1 MAGWTLEQVEP
12 GTRVFVDSS
21 ILLYHSF
28 RKSDQCRRF
37 LGRCET
43 HECSAITSVVVLL
56 EVTHRLMAAEAV
68 AAGLVPRRQA
78 VRSLQERPDV
88 VRKLRV
94 YGAQATEIATFG
106 IEILPADLGVCLRA
120 AEFRERFG
128 LLTNDSIVVATMRD
142 AGVTAIATAD
152 RDFERVEG
160 ISVFRPTDLGAAAQ
174 ALA

>member
-1 MAGWTLEQVEP
+1 MAGWTLEQLER

-21 ILLYHSF
+21 VLLCHFF

-37 LGRCET
+37 LRRCEARD
-43 HECSAITSVVVLL
+43 CFAITSVVVLL

-68 AAGLVPRRQA
+68 AAGLVPRGQV

-88 VRKLRV
+88 VRQLRV
-94 YGAQATEIATFG
+94 SDAQAAEIATFG
-106 IEILPADLGVCLRA
+106 IEILPADLGLCLRA

-160 ISVFRPTDLGAAAQ
+160 IEVFRPTDLAGAAP

>member
-1 MAGWTLEQVEP
+1 MAGWTLEQLEP
-12 GTRVFVDSS
+12 GVRVFVDSS

-37 LGRCET
+37 LGRCER
-43 HECSAITSVVVLL
+43 HDCFAITSVVVLL

-78 VRSLQERPDV
+78 VRCLRDRPDV
-88 VRKLRV
+88 VRQLRV
-94 YGAQATEIATFG
+94 YGVQASEIATFG
-106 IEILPADLGVCLRA
+106 IEILSADLGVCLRA
-120 AEFRERFG
+120 GDYRERFG
-128 LLTNDSIVVATMRD
+128 LLTNDSIIVATMRD

-160 ISVFRPTDLGAAAQ
+160 IEVYRPTDLGAAAP

>member
-1 MAGWTLEQVEP
+1 MAGWTLEQLER

-21 ILLYHSF
+21 VLLYHFF

-37 LGRCET
+37 LRRCEAHDCFAT
-43 HECSAITSVVVLL
+43 TSVVVLF

-68 AAGLVPRRQA
+68 AAGLVPRGQA
-78 VRSLQERPDV
+78 VRSLQQRPDV
-88 VRKLRV
+88 VRQLHV
-94 YGAQATEIATFG
+94 HSAQAAEVATFG

-120 AEFRERFG
+120 GEFRERFG
-128 LLTNDSIVVATMRD
+128 LLTNDSIIVATMRD

-160 ISVFRPTDLGAAAQ
+160 IQVFRPTDLGTAAP

>member
-1 MAGWTLEQVEP
+1 MAGLTLEQLEP

-37 LGRCET
+37 LGRCER
-43 HECSAITSVVVLL
+43 HDCFAITSVVVLL

-88 VRKLRV
+88 VRQLRV
-94 YGAQATEIATFG
+94 YGVQATEIATFG

-120 AEFRERFG
+120 SEFRERFG
-128 LLTNDSIVVATMRD
+128 LLTNDSVIAATMRD
-142 AGVTAIATAD
+142 VGVTAIATAD

-160 ISVFRPTDLGAAAQ
+160 IQVFRPSDLGAAAQ